1 MANVAFKKP
10 IEEPIKRAAEAT
22 NNQKESY
29 TGGSGYAA
37 FPWPGNL
44 TVDLGDCHT
53 LYCIRLLLWD
63 GLGEGLAQRAN
74 RRYKYRLLTSVD
86 HKVWKVIFDTC
97 DDGFNGW
104 QVFNFP
110 DGFKSRYLRIHGL
123 WNSANQEFHV
133 VQIEAYNSNPP
144 PLNAEVI
151 LERTVSSESLNEESG
166 DGFPLKTR
174 VLSIINSIEQ
184 LVESTEILNPE
195 PFRELIA
202 QLRLQ
207 MIDVSAIEKSMAS
220 IRREI
225 TWPVKVELNKSRKLG
240 KFSFWGFWVGLIGG
254 ALAIISLIVNLFS
267 K

>member
-10 IEEPIKRAAEAT
+10 IEEPIRNAEET
-22 NNQKESY
+22 TDSQIVDY
-29 TGGSGYAA
+29 TENSGFAA
-37 FPWPGNL
+37 FRWPSNL

-63 GLGEGLAQRAN
+63 GLGEEHAQRAS
-74 RRYKYRLLTSVD
+74 RIYKYRLLTSVD
-86 HKVWKVIFDTC
+86 HQVWKVIFDTC

-110 DGFKSRYLRIHGL
+110 NGFKSRYLRINGL

-144 PLNAEVI
+144 PLNAEVT
-151 LERTVSSESLNEESG
+151 LERTVISESLNEELG

-184 LVESTEILNPE
+184 LVESTKILNPE

-202 QLRLQ
+202 QLRSQ
-207 MIDVSAIEKSMAS
+207 MIDVSAIEKSMDS

-225 TWPVKVELNKSRKLG
+225 IGPVKVELNKSRKLG
-240 KFSFWGFWVGLIGG
+240 KFSFWGFLVGLIGG
-254 ALAIISLIVNLFS
+254 ALAIISLIVYLFS